1 MQFKFKCVDFFREHD
16 MRDGFIQMLRDGV
29 ADLGEVVFC
38 DDPDY
43 VLCSCFGQNITHY
56 DCTRILVLG
65 ENIRP
70 DFNLYDY
77 AVGSD
82 WITFEDRYLTLQWY
96 AFPRWKEL
104 ARLALVKH
112 TLPDEV
118 YLNKERFCNFVVS
131 NYGANPIREA
141 MFEELGSYKRVES
154 GGRSCNNQP
163 DGKPIPDGGK
173 LAFQQACRFS
183 IAFENAQTAGYCTE
197 KILDAFAAA
206 TVPIYWGDPMVA
218 RIYNPDAFINCN
230 EFLTV
235 QGMAER
241 VRSVEENP
249 ERWLWMMH
257 QPAFTDPDRVR
268 REIEGNL
275 FGEYVRHIVEQ
286 GPKKSRRRSP
296 DHWTGRYEQTARQAA
311 RLQRQFWWP
320 GYAKVERNLVKRGWI
335 RR

>member
-1 MQFKFKCVDFFREHD
+1 MQQFKFKYVDFLREEN
-16 MRDGFIQMLRDGV
+16 MREGFAELLRKGL

-43 VLCSCFGQNITHY
+43 VLCSCFGKEVTHY
-56 DCTRILVLG
+56 DCTRILLLG

-77 AVGSD
+77 AIGSD
-82 WITFEDRYLTLQWY
+82 WITYEDRYLHFQWY
-96 AFPRWKEL
+96 NFPHWNEVAK
-104 ARLALVKH
+104 LALIKH

-118 YLNKERFCNFVVS
+118 YKSKEKFCNFVVS

-154 GGRSCNNQP
+154 GGRSRNNQP
-163 DGKPIPDGGK
+163 DGQPIEDK
-173 LAFQQACRFS
+173 LAFQKACRFS
-183 IAFENAQTAGYCTE
+183 LAFENAQTIGYCTE

-206 TVPIYWGDPMVA
+206 TVPIYWGDPAVD

-235 QGMAER
+235 HGMAQK

-249 ERWLWMMH
+249 ERWLWMMR
-257 QPAFTDPDRVR
+257 QPAFKDEAAAR
-268 REIEGNL
+268 RDIYGNP
-275 FGEYVRHIVEQ
+275 FGDYIRQIVLQ
-286 GPKKSRRRSP
+286 GPQKSRRRSP
-296 DHWTGRYEQTARQAA
+296 DHWSGRYEQTARQAA
-311 RLQRQFWWP
+311 RLERSFWWP
-320 GYAKVERNLVKRGWI
+320 GYAKVERNLVKRGWM